1 MAPSVLL
8 VCTGNSC
15 RSPMAQGFLEK
26 LLLASERPILQP
38 KGLENKVGGEVPS
51 PILVWAAGTISSAW
65 GGPTPEAIRVMDTYG
80 IDISSYTSTLLSKDL
95 IDQSDLILVMAERH
109 KRKIID
115 MEPGASERVFLLKE
129 FAGFEENLEI
139 PDPIGQSYEVYR
151 SVAREI
157 KEALERALPKIS
169 EFVGGNR

>member
-26 LLLASERPILQP
+26 LLLASER
-38 KGLENKVGGEVPS
+38 

-115 MEPGASERVFLLKE
+115 MGPGASERVFLLKE

-157 KEALERALPKIS
+157 KEALERALPKILKI
-169 EFVGGNR
+169 GKQNA